1 MPKILWTL
9 LTRNPSN
16 ACSTAGLVHFRGFKE
31 ASDADWQYGLANKL
45 MGQINVV
52 RQGAEHVQPGGAIV
66 LTTGVLAQYPMPGSS
81 IVTTVNAAVEAFVKA
96 AALELNGQVRVNA
109 VSPGWISET
118 LTSMGMDAAAG
129 LPAAEVAKAYQSLL
143 ENDST
148 GAVHVAAKGT

>member
-1 MPKILWTL
+1 M
-9 LTRNPSN
+9 
-16 ACSTAGLVHFRGFKE
+16 
-31 ASDADWQYGLANKL
+31 
-45 MGQINVV
+45 
-52 RQGAEHVQPGGAIV
+52 
-66 LTTGVLAQYPMPGSS
+66 
-81 IVTTVNAAVEAFVKA
+81 EAFVKA